1 MLLFLDKSTLIRAIA
16 LLVFLLPIFSHSN
29 ESDPYSDLFD
39 MSILELMQQKVTV
52 QKREESISAVPVSV
66 TLLTS
71 HDIENGDIQNV
82 SALELLAP
90 GVRYG
95 ESGSDARLSIRGT
108 RTNDIRTGS
117 AQVVGVFIDGVYI
130 PSTTQ
135 ALSQFLDVERIE
147 VVRGPQGLLYGRNT
161 FGGAINVISH
171 APSDSLEYK
180 AQITVGD
187 YNRMR
192 TEALVNIPL
201 STQLQLRVA
210 GMREV
215 QDGYVE
221 NLHGGNGDNLKDE
234 NQWAFKSALRFNPSN
249 HFEATLRVNR
259 SLQDKNG
266 NGDFGYMVLGSVIN
280 PTTGLTD
287 INGDFVKT
295 NPRNGT
301 FGSTPDKGPY
311 AIYRD
316 YPNSVKTETNHAN
329 LTINAS
335 FKYGI
340 IKSIS
345 AYNDFSI
352 DQWVDG
358 DLSDTPFAAVGTPSH
373 SKDYFQEFQLLST
386 DKSPFEWLLGSYYQF
401 SRMGDRDDTYGA
413 YIYDE
418 FQSAIDHDNTSTTPT
433 SVTGTPTPEY
443 EWATLDET
451 TLTIR
456 SLFAQLGY
464 TAFDNL
470 HFSGGIRFNRE
481 TRKADS
487 WYLPMSWS
495 PEATKVDS
503 NENTWDNITWRSGI
517 DYTLSNNALV
527 YASVSTGFRTGGF
540 NSSNGSIPT
549 FNEETVT
556 AYEMG
561 FKTPLLDNSLQINS
575 AVFYNRYREM
585 QSQELVT
592 VDKTVLP
599 YTSNA
604 GAIDAMGLE
613 ADLDWIPSPH
623 WNIGATVSL
632 LEATF
637 GDYIVSNP
645 FEQKDSSYFQSFD
658 PAVWTDTVEVSPD
671 SIEISTD
678 LTALNYVNLKEST
691 VPLSPTL
698 TASIQI
704 SYKFVFANGVAIIP
718 YLQTYYSSSFWTNDI
733 NAPGTE
739 QEAYTKSDLRLSLV
753 SPKKNVSLQLYIKN
767 IENTAVLNRTIISTS
782 GRSHIWAN
790 YQDPRT
796 MGLTVKMSY

>member
-1 MLLFLDKSTLIRAIA
+1 MPLFLIKSTLIKASA
-16 LLVFLLPIFSHSN
+16 LFVFLLPIFSHSN

-39 MSILELMQQKVTV
+39 MSIVELMQQKVTV
-52 QKREESISAVPVSV
+52 QKREESISSVPVSV

-71 HDIENGDIQNV
+71 HDIENADIQNV

-171 APSDSLEYK
+171 APSDSLESK
-180 AQITVGD
+180 AQITIGD
-187 YNRMR
+187 YNRR
-192 TEALVNIPL
+192 RVEAMINIPMN
-201 STQLQLRVA
+201 QLFQLRIA
-210 GMREV
+210 GMSEEH
-215 QDGYVE
+215 DGYVK
-221 NLHGGNGDNLKDE
+221 NLHPGKGDGLKDE
-234 NQWAFKSALRFNPSN
+234 NQWLLKSALRFKLN
-249 HFEATLRVNR
+249 HTFEAITRVQY
-259 SLQDKNG
+259 SKQDKNG

-287 INGDFVKT
+287 LKGDFVKT

-311 AIYRD
+311 EIYRD
-316 YPNSVKTETNHAN
+316 YPNNQKTEVIHTNI
-329 LTINAS
+329 TINAS
-335 FKYGI
+335 FDYVTL
-340 IKSIS
+340 KSIS
-345 AYNDFSI
+345 AYNNFSV

-358 DLSDTPFAAVGTPSH
+358 DLSDKSFAAVGTPSH
-373 SKDYFQEFQLLST
+373 SVDYFQEFQILST
-386 DKSPFEWLLGSYYQF
+386 EKSPLEWFLGSYTQY
-401 SRMGDRDDTYGA
+401 SNMGDRDKRYGA

-418 FQSAIDHDNTSTTPT
+418 LLTTTNHDNNATTPT
-433 SVTGTPTPEY
+433 QVTDILAPGY
-443 EWATLDET
+443 EWATVSET
-451 TLTIR
+451 QLTIL
-456 SLFAQLGY
+456 SLFGQVGY
-464 TAFDNL
+464 TFDNTIHL
-470 HFSGGIRFNRE
+470 SGGMRFNRE
-481 TRKADS
+481 TREVGA

-495 PEATKVDS
+495 PTLTKVDS
-503 NENTWDNITWRSGI
+503 NENTWNNLTWQGTI
-517 DYTLSNNALV
+517 DYTFSNNALL
-527 YASVSTGFRTGGF
+527 YFSASAGFRTGGF
-540 NSSNGSIPT
+540 NESNDPKPT
-549 FNEETVT
+549 FDEETVT
-556 AYEMG
+556 AYELG
-561 FKTPLLDNSLQINS
+561 YKTTLFDHTLNLNL
-575 AVFYNRYREM
+575 ATFYNRYRDM

-592 VDKTVLP
+592 VDQTVVP
-599 YTSNA
+599 FTANA
-604 GAIDAMGLE
+604 GAIDAAGLE
-613 ADLDWIPSPH
+613 AELDWIPTTN
-623 WNIGATVSL
+623 WNIGVTVAFL
-632 LEATF
+632 NAEF

-645 FEQKDSSYFQSFD
+645 FEQKDSTSTHPGYFN
-658 PAVWTDTVEVSPD
+658 
-671 SIEISTD
+671 
-678 LTALNYVNLKEST
+678 LNGSS

-698 TASIQI
+698 SSSIQI
-704 SYKFVFANGVAIIP
+704 SYKYTFQNGFALIP

-753 SPKKNVSLQLYIKN
+753 SPQKNIALQFYMKN